1 MLPPAWEHEFQGSE
15 GSRIIQ
21 KAIKNVTENSLRR
34 QAASKSVLG
43 GSWRPFGLHVGA
55 RGNIVFE
62 TNDVEN
68 AEKKSGNKSCG

>member
-15 GSRIIQ
+15 GSKIIQ

-43 GSWRPFGLHVGA
+43 GSWRPFGLHFGPPK
-55 RGNIVFE
+55 RP
-62 TNDVEN
+62 
-68 AEKKSGNKSCG
+68 KSGPENELNFEANFE